1 MRPAYL
7 FIGVLLCVLCIG
19 AASAE
24 TYIFEGTTANGQY
37 SATLIEGDDGS
48 AALSLA
54 AVSGGT
60 MSPGSSGS
68 LGEAAPVPTGN
79 VMISQDLTFDVQN
92 GQGFAGCSVIGA
104 SGGQASTGTWISGT
118 SADVSQEAGTY
129 DTSWWEN
136 IALNGVYAGQ
146 EVISSPVG
154 AYTIPVSF
162 GFVKSATW
170 AASAKDDSA
179 LVEVNSTGP
188 LMVLQGATAG
198 SVIAAF
204 DPLYVGVDGA
214 IAGQEGLTG
223 IPPDGGNYQAVPGGN
238 VDAFGTATDAEG
250 TTASTSTQV
259 ENGYLS
265 FFQVVGAGTIDAAY
279 DFFGIGPS
287 EGVLGANVTGAF
299 AVQDVYG
306 DGSVSSESS
315 ASLATGHSAG
325 AGLITDGAFEFT
337 QGALAGGLSAG
348 YNTSSAGINCALA
361 GQGGAFE
368 TSTGGTGLLTGT
380 AGDANGNSVS
390 TETTLIN
397 GSADL
402 FVQVVGSGNADVNL
416 DLEDLLGIPGSGP
429 QLTGSGVFGG
439 QYLDG
444 EGSSVSSATKA
455 ISAGG
460 NNAGTRLWNDGP
472 FEFGQ
477 GALAGAISAS
487 HNTSSIAVD
496 YALAGQGGYL
506 ENTPAGEGSVYSTA
520 SDSDGNRVFTDSWV
534 ENGSLSFIQV
544 VGAGNADINLDADLL
559 GSSGD
564 NPQLTGSGAFGVQA
578 VNGETAGGEL
588 VSGTGVYSAGQD
600 AAFVFAGSSGNST
613 GQVAQVGVAGNVN
626 VDTGCGEMDE
636 ILVSG
641 ALAGQIGRFQNT
653 TAVGSTGAGA
663 SGYGSNSQGDNA
675 LVFSESE
682 NGTLKFA
689 QLALVGGV
697 DAGETGNVTAALAMQ
712 VSNVTGTGGLV
723 EARTSNTA
731 GDESRVNVT
740 FSNLNNQVGWIAS
753 ASAAGSGTVNSP
765 LLEDPFGISSISGTG
780 AGLWEISRSPSLS
793 TYNMTAYA
801 NMEGSGTDFVYRTG
815 QANLHYAYAYTGLGD
830 WDAKIGNH

>member
-24 TYIFEGTTANGQY
+24 TYTFEGTTANGQY
-37 SATLIEGDDGS
+37 SGTLVEGDDGS

-60 MSPGSSGS
+60 MSPGS
-68 LGEAAPVPTGN
+68 LEAAEPVSPVNTI
-79 VMISQDLTFDVQN
+79 VSQDLTFDVQN

-104 SGGQASTGTWISGT
+104 SGDQASTGTWISGT
-118 SADVSQEAGTY
+118 SAGVSQEAGTY
-129 DTSWWEN
+129 DMSWWEN
-136 IALNGVYAGQ
+136 VALNGVYAGQ

-154 AYTIPVSF
+154 AYTLPVSC

-170 AASAKDDSA
+170 ATSAKDDSA

-204 DPLYVGVDGA
+204 DPLYIGVDGA
-214 IAGQEGLTG
+214 VAGQTGLTG
-223 IPPDGGNYQAVPGGN
+223 IPPENGNYQLAPGGN
-238 VDAFGTATDAEG
+238 VDVSGTATDAQG
-250 TTASTSTQV
+250 TMASTGTQV

-279 DFFGIGPS
+279 DFLSAGSS
-287 EGVLGANVTGAF
+287 EGILGANISGAF

-306 DGSVSSESS
+306 EGSVSSESG
-315 ASLATGHSAG
+315 ASSATGHNAS
-325 AGLITDGAFEFT
+325 AGLISDGAFGFT
-337 QGALAGGLSAG
+337 QGALGGGLSAG

-368 TSTGGTGLLTGT
+368 TSGTGLLTGT
-380 AGDANGNSVS
+380 AGDSNGNSVS
-390 TETTLIN
+390 TETTLVN

-416 DLEDLLGIPGSGP
+416 DLEDLFGIPGVGP
-429 QLTGSGVFGG
+429 QVTGSGVFGG

-444 EGSSVSSATKA
+444 DGASVSSGTRAT
-455 ISAGG
+455 SAGG
-460 NNAGTRLWNDGP
+460 NSASARLWNDGA

-487 HNTSSIAVD
+487 HNTSSVAVD

-506 ENTPAGEGSVYSTA
+506 ENSPAGEGSVYSMA
-520 SDSDGNRVFTDSWV
+520 SDSGGNRVFTDSWV

-544 VGAGNADINLDADLL
+544 VGAGDADVNLDADLL
-559 GSSGD
+559 GSGGD
-564 NPQLTGSGAFGVQA
+564 NPQVTGSGAFGVQA

-588 VSGTGVYSAGQD
+588 VSATSGFSAGQD
-600 AAFVFAGSSGNST
+600 LAFVFAGSSGNST
-613 GQVAQVGVAGNVN
+613 GQVAQIGVAGNVN
-626 VDTGCGEMDE
+626 VDTGYGEMDD
-636 ILVSG
+636 ILISG
-641 ALAGQIGRFQNT
+641 ALAGQVGRFQNT
-653 TAVGSTGAGA
+653 TAAGSTSAGA
-663 SGYGSNSQGDNA
+663 SGFGTDSQGDNA
-675 LVFSESE
+675 LVFSEAE

-689 QLALVGGV
+689 QLALAGGV

-712 VSNVTGTGGLV
+712 VSNVTGTDGRV
-723 EARTSNTA
+723 EARTSNAA

-740 FSNLNNQVGWIAS
+740 FSNLNNQAGWIAS

-765 LLEDPFGISSISGTG
+765 SLIPLIGDDSISGTG
-780 AGLWEISRSPSLS
+780 AGLYELGRNGTL
-793 TYNMTAYA
+793 TNYNMTAYA

-815 QANLHYAYAYTGLGD
+815 KANLHYAYAYTGLGD

>member
-24 TYIFEGTTANGQY
+24 TYTFEGTTANGQY
-37 SATLIEGDDGS
+37 SATLVEGDDGS

-54 AVSGGT
+54 AVTGGT

-68 LGEAAPVPTGN
+68 LEEPAPVPTVN
-79 VMISQDLTFDVQN
+79 TMVSQDLTFDLLN

-104 SGGQASTGTWISGT
+104 SGDQASTGTWISGT
-118 SADVSQEAGTY
+118 SANVSQEAGTI
-129 DTSWWEN
+129 DMSLFGV
-136 IALNGVYAGQ
+136 ALNGVYAGQ
-146 EVISSPVG
+146 EVVSAPVG
-154 AYTIPVSF
+154 AYSRPVSY

-170 AASAKDDSA
+170 ATSAKGDSA

-188 LMVLQGATAG
+188 LMALQGATAG

-223 IPPDGGNYQAVPGGN
+223 IPPDGGNYQAAPGGN
-238 VDAFGTATDAEG
+238 VDASGTATDAQG
-250 TTASTSTQV
+250 TTASTGTHV

-279 DFFGIGPS
+279 DFLGIGPS
-287 EGVLGANVTGAF
+287 EGILGANVTGAF
-299 AVQDVYG
+299 AIQETYG
-306 DGSVSSESS
+306 AGSVSSESS
-315 ASLATGHSAG
+315 ASSAEG
-325 AGLITDGAFEFT
+325 NSASTNLRTDGKFDLT

-361 GQGGAFE
+361 GQGGKYASSPE
-368 TSTGGTGLLTGT
+368 
-380 AGDANGNSVS
+380 GDGVLSSRASDSNGNSVS
-390 TETTLIN
+390 TSSEVED
-397 GSADL
+397 GSVF
-402 FVQVVGSGNADVNL
+402 FVQVAGVGNAGVVL
-416 DLEDLLGIPGSGP
+416 DADLLGIAGDGP

-444 EGSSVSSATKA
+444 DGSSVSSETTVT
-455 ISAGG
+455 SAGG
-460 NNAGTRLWNDGP
+460 NSASARLKNDGA

-477 GALAGAISAS
+477 GALAGALSAS
-487 HNTSSIAVD
+487 HNTSSLAVD
-496 YALAGQGGYL
+496 YALAGQGGSF
-506 ENTPAGEGSVYSTA
+506 ETSPDGHGIVSSRAADSNGNSVSTTT
-520 SDSDGNRVFTDSWV
+520 GV

-564 NPQLTGSGAFGVQA
+564 NPQVTGSGAFGVQA

-588 VSGTGVYSAGQD
+588 VSATSGFSAGQD
-600 AAFVFAGSSGNST
+600 LAFVFAGSSGNST

-626 VDTGCGEMDE
+626 VDTGCGEMDD
-636 ILVSG
+636 ILISG
-641 ALAGQIGRFQNT
+641 ALAGQVGRFQNT
-653 TAVGSTGAGA
+653 TAVGSTSAGA
-663 SGYGSNSQGDNA
+663 SGFGINSQGDDA
-675 LVFSESE
+675 LVFSQAE
-682 NGTLKFA
+682 NGTLTFA
-689 QLALVGGV
+689 QLALAGGV

-740 FSNLNNQVGWIAS
+740 FSNINNKVGWIAS
-753 ASAAGSGTVNSP
+753 ASAAGSGSVSSP
-765 LLEDPFGISSISGTG
+765 YLVPVIGDDTISGTG
-780 AGLWEISRSPSLS
+780 AGLYELGRSGTLRD
-793 TYNMTAYA
+793 YNMTAYA
-801 NMEGSGTDFVYRTG
+801 HLEGSGSDFVYRTG
-815 QANLHYAYAYTGLGD
+815 KVNLHYAYAYTGLGD
-830 WDAKIGNH
+830 RDAKIGNH

>member
-19 AASAE
+19 VASAE
-24 TYIFEGTTANGQY
+24 TYLFEGTTANGQY
-37 SATLIEGDDGS
+37 SATLVEGDDGS

-68 LGEAAPVPTGN
+68 LGDPAPVPTVN
-79 VMISQDLTFDVQN
+79 AMVSQDLTFDVQN

-104 SGGQASTGTWISGT
+104 SGDQASTGTWISGT
-118 SADVSQEAGTY
+118 SANVSQEAGTF

-146 EVISSPVG
+146 EVLSPPVG
-154 AYTIPVSF
+154 AYTLPVSY

-170 AASAKDDSA
+170 ATSAKGDSA

-188 LMVLQGATAG
+188 LMALQGATAG

-223 IPPDGGNYQAVPGGN
+223 IPPDGGNYQAAPGGN
-238 VDAFGTATDAEG
+238 VDASGTATDAQG
-250 TTASTSTQV
+250 TTASTGTHV

-279 DFFGIGPS
+279 DFLGIGPS
-287 EGVLGANVTGAF
+287 EGILGANISGAF

-315 ASLATGHSAG
+315 ASSATGHSAS

-348 YNTSSAGINCALA
+348 YNTSGAGINCALA

-368 TSTGGTGLLTGT
+368 TSGTGLLTGT
-380 AGDANGNSVS
+380 AGDSNGNSVS

-402 FVQVVGSGNADVNL
+402 FVQVVGSGNADMDL
-416 DLEDLLGIPGSGP
+416 DLEDLFGIPGVGP
-429 QLTGSGVFGG
+429 QAGISGVFGG
-439 QYLDG
+439 QYVDG
-444 EGSSVSSATKA
+444 DGSSVSSETRGT
-455 ISAGG
+455 SAGG
-460 NNAGTRLWNDGP
+460 NSASARLRNDGP
-472 FEFGQ
+472 FEFGR
-477 GALAGAISAS
+477 GALAGALSAS
-487 HNTSSIAVD
+487 HNTSSVAVD
-496 YALAGQGGYL
+496 YALAGQGGSF
-506 ENTPAGEGSVYSTA
+506 ETCPDGHGIVSSRAADSNGNSVSTTT
-520 SDSDGNRVFTDSWV
+520 GV
-534 ENGSLSFIQV
+534 ENGSLSFFVQV
-544 VGAGNADINLDADLL
+544 VGAGNADVNLDADLL

-564 NPQLTGSGAFGVQA
+564 NPQVTGSGAFGVQA

-588 VSGTGVYSAGQD
+588 VSATSGFSAGQD
-600 AAFVFAGSSGNST
+600 LAFVFAGSSGNST

-626 VDTGCGEMDE
+626 VDTGCGEMDD
-636 ILVSG
+636 ILISG
-641 ALAGQIGRFQNT
+641 ALAGQVGRFQNT
-653 TAVGSTGAGA
+653 TAVGSTSAGA
-663 SGYGSNSQGDNA
+663 SGFGINSQGDDA
-675 LVFSESE
+675 LVFSQAE
-682 NGTLKFA
+682 NGTLTFA
-689 QLALVGGV
+689 QLALAGGV

-740 FSNLNNQVGWIAS
+740 FSNINNKVGYITS
-753 ASAAGSGTVNSP
+753 ASAAGAGSVSSP
-765 LLEDPFGISSISGTG
+765 YLVPVIGDDTISGTG
-780 AGLWEISRSPSLS
+780 AGLYELGRSGTLRD
-793 TYNMTAYA
+793 YNMTAYA
-801 NMEGSGTDFVYRTG
+801 HLEGSGSDFVYRTG
-815 QANLHYAYAYTGLGD
+815 KVNLHYAYAYTGLGD
-830 WDAKIGNH
+830 RDAKIGNH